1 MGTAPVPVDHSPFGG
16 SGAHR
21 WTVCP
26 GSVRAQHGAPDIPSP
41 YAREGT
47 ACHAVAALCLTE
59 KQDAIEY
66 TGRTVEGIE
75 IDDDHAY
82 SIQVYL
88 DTIRH
93 DQKFHGGKLLIE
105 AKFHLK
111 SLHPEFYGTADC
123 VRLGKDGVL
132 CVYDAKFGR
141 GKIVEVVQPNGKPN
155 LQLAFYALGALN
167 ILPATLYDEI
177 TEIEL
182 VVIQP
187 RAWHKDGPV
196 RRQRFRVADIEA
208 VGPVLVAAA
217 TLAKKLDAPL
227 VPGDHCEFCR
237 AAGTCPALRA
247 YTLDLAQSEFEFDD
261 EPETPLPVPVD
272 LTPAQL
278 AHILERADIF
288 ETWLTA
294 VRARAHLV
302 AETTGLPGW
311 KLVAKQARR
320 KWADETKAAE
330 ELLHGFGVERS
341 SIYETKLKSPAQVEK
356 FLTPADRKTDTFKAL
371 CPAISSGLT
380 LVRADNPR
388 IAVVPS
394 QVDFDDGTAEEGEW

>member
-1 MGTAPVPVDHSPFGG
+1 MTATPASVDHSPFGG

-21 WTVCP
+21 WTVCA
-26 GSVRAQHGAPDIPSP
+26 GSVLAQRGMPDAPSS

-47 ACHAVAALCLTE
+47 AAHAVGALCLTE

-66 TGRTVEGIE
+66 TGRTVETIE
-75 IDDDHAY
+75 IDDELAEAT
-82 SIQVYL
+82 QVYI

-93 DQKFHGGKLLIE
+93 DQKHRGGKLLIE

-111 SLHPEFYGTADC
+111 SLHPEFFGTADC

-132 CVYDAKFGR
+132 SVYDAKFGR

-196 RRQRFRVADIEA
+196 RRKRFTVATIEA

-217 TLAKKLDAPL
+217 ALAKSPNAPL

-237 AAGTCPALRA
+237 AAGTCPALRD
-247 YTLDLAQSEFEFDD
+247 YTLSAAQLEFDD
-261 EPETPLPVPVD
+261 ALPLPADMTPV
-272 LTPAQL
+272 QL
-278 AHILERADIF
+278 SHVLAAADIF
-288 ETWLTA
+288 ETWLVA
-294 VRARAHLV
+294 VRARAHIV

-311 KLVAKQARR
+311 KLVQKQARR
-320 KWADETKAAE
+320 KWVDEVKAAE
-330 ELLHGFGVERS
+330 ELCHGFGVEHS

-356 FLTPADRKTDTFKAL
+356 FLPPPDRKSAEFKAL

-380 LVRADNPR
+380 LVREDNPR

-394 QVDFDDGTAEEGEW
+394 QVDFDDGTAEKGEW